1 VLTEESARGLYTVYA
16 GSAAVALRNIN
27 QTSVDIVAVTSTDAV
42 VKSEFNKLESVV
54 S

>member
-1 VLTEESARGLYTVYA
+1 MLTKESIRGIYTVYA
-16 GSAAVALRNIN
+16 GSAAVSLTNRN

-42 VKSEFNKLESVV
+42 VKSEFNKLKSGV